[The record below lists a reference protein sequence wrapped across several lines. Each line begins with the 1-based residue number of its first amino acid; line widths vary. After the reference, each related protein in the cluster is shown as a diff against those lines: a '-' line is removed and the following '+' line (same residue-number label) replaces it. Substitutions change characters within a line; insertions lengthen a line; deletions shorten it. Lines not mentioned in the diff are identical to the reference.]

1 MFKSKIIFNGKEHV
15 LKHALPLSYRKF
27 PNLFTAVL
35 EFKDEVL
42 YLNGKEVLSFIE
54 LNEFI
59 ANKKEEF
66 LEEGIYT
73 PEDYEFAWLDIKS
86 DIVLE
91 YLADKP
97 EFITEIYNIYTQNK

>member
-27 PNLFTAVL
+27 PSLFTAIL
-35 EFKDEVL
+35 EFKYEAL

-59 ANKKEEF
+59 KNKKEEF
-66 LEEGIYT
+66 LEEGIYS